1 MNAMPVEMTSRPRRD
16 VLLAI
21 RRGLAQRCPNC
32 GKGALFWKYL
42 KVTDNCPACAEALH
56 HHRADDA
63 PAYFTIVI
71 VGHFIV
77 GGILAL
83 HKALAPPEWVQLAIW
98 MPLTLVSCLWL
109 LPRVKGALVGLQWAL
124 YMHGFDGSKTGD
136 QIVEP

>member
-1 MNAMPVEMTSRPRRD
+1 MSDNTPVEVRSERP
-16 VLLAI
+16 LWPAI
-21 RRGLAQRCPNC
+21 ARGLRGRCPNC
-32 GKGALFWKYL
+32 GRGKMFRAFL
-42 KVTDNCPACAEALH
+42 KVVDNCPVCGEELY

-71 VGHFIV
+71 VGHLIV

-109 LPRVKGALVGLQWAL
+109 LPRIKGALVGLQWAL
-124 YMHGFDGSKTGD
+124 YMHGFDGSKGD
-136 QIVEP
+136 QVVEP

>member
-1 MNAMPVEMTSRPRRD
+1 MPIVITDRPRRN
-16 VLLAI
+16 VAHAM
-21 RRGLAQRCPNC
+21 RRGFAQRCPQC

-42 KVTDNCPACAEALH
+42 KVNDTCPHCGEALH

-98 MPLTLVSCLWL
+98 LPLTLVSCLWL
-109 LPRVKGALVGLQWAL
+109 LPRIKGALVGLQWAL
-124 YMHGFDGSKTGD
+124 YMHGFDGSSAAD
-136 QIVEP
+136 DVAEP